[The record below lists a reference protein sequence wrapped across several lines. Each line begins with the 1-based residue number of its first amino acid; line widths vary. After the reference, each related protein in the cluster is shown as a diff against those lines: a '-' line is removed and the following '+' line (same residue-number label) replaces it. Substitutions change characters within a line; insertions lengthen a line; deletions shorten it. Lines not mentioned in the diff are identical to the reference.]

1 MSNAGKV
8 LYEDSIYVFEVTK
21 KQLIIIEE
29 AIANATS
36 EAEKNTL
43 RSVRAALDW
52 ADGGINKALGKEAPL
67 SKNQVVTNDLFKAF
81 DSDGNDL
88 LSWPEWKE
96 FVIYQNKINKQ
107 PQSKDL
113 TYWI

>member
-1 MSNAGKV
+1 M
-8 LYEDSIYVFEVTK
+8 LYDDSIYVLEVTK

-43 RSVRAALDW
+43 TSIRAALDW
-52 ADGGINKALGKEAPL
+52 ADDGINKALGKEAPL
-67 SKNQVVTNDLFKAF
+67 SKNQVVTDELFKAF
-81 DSDGNDL
+81 DSDKNEL

-96 FVIYQNKINKQ
+96 FVIY
-107 PQSKDL
+107 
-113 TYWI
+113 